1 MLLIRACAIL
11 TVCIPAATAADSALT
26 IYNQNFAVVR
36 EHIPITW
43 TAVHQRS
50 AICGRNGSR
59 GTRFCNSSFAWWK
72 SEFPDPRTKLPQ

>member
-11 TVCIPAATAADSALT
+11 TLCIPAATAADSALT

-43 TAVHQRS
+43 NAVHQRS

-59 GTRFCNSSFAWWK
+59 GARFRDTSRNWRE
-72 SEFPDPRTKLPQ
+72 SEFPDSRTELPQ